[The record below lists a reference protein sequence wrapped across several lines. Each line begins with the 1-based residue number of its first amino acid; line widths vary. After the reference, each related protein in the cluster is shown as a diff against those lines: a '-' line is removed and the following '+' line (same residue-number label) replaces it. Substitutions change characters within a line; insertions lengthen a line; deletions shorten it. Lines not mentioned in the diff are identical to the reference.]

1 MAAPNSARDDGSPSP
16 PPALEPGSYLMDAVA
31 RLWRVAYQ
39 IGNVRLRPWDITLS
53 SYAALRVIAD
63 RPDLTLAQLSRRN
76 FVRPQTMTRMVS
88 QLINRGWIE
97 RHMHPDDG
105 RAYTLRVTEEGRAAM
120 NEMTVQVNKI
130 QESVG
135 RVLDDEEIAR
145 ISSLLRSC
153 ARQVEAE
160 LAGSSATPSAEPPF

>member
-1 MAAPNSARDDGSPSP
+1 MTAPDSAGHGQAPSA
-16 PPALEPGSYLMDAVA
+16 PPALEPASYLMDAVA

-39 IGNVRLRPWDITLS
+39 IGNVRLRPWDITVS
-53 SYAALRVIAD
+53 SYAALRVVAD

-76 FVRPQTMTRMVS
+76 FVRPQTMTRMVA
-88 QLINRGWIE
+88 QLANRGWIE
-97 RHMHPDDG
+97 RHTHPEDG
-105 RAYTLRVTEEGRAAM
+105 RAFTLRATQEGRAAV
-120 NEMTVQVNKI
+120 NTMTVQVNKI
-130 QESVG
+130 QGSIG

-160 LAGSSATPSAEPPF
+160 LAGSSPTPAADPPF